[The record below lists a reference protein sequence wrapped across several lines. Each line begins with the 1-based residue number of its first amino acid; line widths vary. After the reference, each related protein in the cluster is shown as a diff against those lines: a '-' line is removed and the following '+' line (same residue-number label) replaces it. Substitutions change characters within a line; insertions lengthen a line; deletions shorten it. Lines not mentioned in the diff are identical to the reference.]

1 MVKPSLE
8 QSKNIVIPDE
18 AKPFIHW
25 DDVGGQMTCRQV
37 AICHIIHKNSGVT
50 VGAIA
55 HVLNCPKPSVTRA
68 VDKLESL
75 GFVMR
80 VSDPD
85 DGRLVLLMPKRK
97 K

>member
-8 QSKNIVIPDE
+8 QSKNITIPED
-18 AKPFIHW
+18 AKPFIAW
-25 DDVGGQMTCRQV
+25 DDRGGQMTCRQV
-37 AICHIIHKNSGVT
+37 AICYVIQQNPGMT

-75 GFVMR
+75 GLVMR
-80 VSDPD
+80 VADPD